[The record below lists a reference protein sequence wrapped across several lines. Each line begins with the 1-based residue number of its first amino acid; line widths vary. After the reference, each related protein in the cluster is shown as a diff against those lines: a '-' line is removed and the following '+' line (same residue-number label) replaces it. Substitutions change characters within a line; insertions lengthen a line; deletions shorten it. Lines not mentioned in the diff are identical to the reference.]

1 YVADNTSPG
10 TVSQFSRNAET
21 GKLAPLSP
29 ATVSAGEYTEGVVV
43 SPDGNNVYATNEISS
58 NISEY
63 SRNAETGALAA
74 QSPATIATEAFP
86 EGIAISP
93 DGKSVYAT
101 NH

>member
-1 YVADNTSPG
+1 M
-10 TVSQFSRNAET
+10 
-21 GKLAPLSP
+21 
-29 ATVSAGEYTEGVVV
+29 ATTFTRRIEVT
-43 SPDGNNVYATNEISS
+43 S

-63 SRNAETGALAA
+63 SRNAETGALTA

-101 NH
+101 NHGSGSVSEYLRAP